1 MTQNV
6 NYGLQHYEPM
16 RIPLMNNNTSY
27 VQAAN
32 ILKLV
37 WTAQNTI
44 DKQLWQD
51 QIDEDNREIAD
62 CQALKNA
69 EVKRIAEKWA
79 KEKEE
84 TQKEERKE
92 NSTKLAPI
100 LKRGIPLHMPIIPAP
115 SAIQK
120 MELGQYVSLWYWLGG
135 LVGGWARLTRYSPDE
150 SDLLSDSGI

>member
-69 EVKRIAEKWA
+69 EVKRIAEK
-79 KEKEE
+79 
-84 TQKEERKE
+84 
-92 NSTKLAPI
+92 
-100 LKRGIPLHMPIIPAP
+100 
-115 SAIQK
+115 
-120 MELGQYVSLWYWLGG
+120 
-135 LVGGWARLTRYSPDE
+135 
-150 SDLLSDSGI
+150 